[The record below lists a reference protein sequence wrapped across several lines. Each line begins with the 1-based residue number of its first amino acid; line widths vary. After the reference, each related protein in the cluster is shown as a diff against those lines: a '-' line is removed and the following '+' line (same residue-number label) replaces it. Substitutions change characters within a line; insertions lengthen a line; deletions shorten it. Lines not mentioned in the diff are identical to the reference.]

1 MPSALKIQETG
12 KANDGVAGVIEAQ
25 RLLGPVVVARTL
37 GVLDSGTAL
46 MFVGTGLRQGVLL
59 LQGQFLGVARRCG
72 VPRSRSPVGPS
83 TPGPA

>member
-59 LQGQFLGVARRCG
+59 LHGASFLVTCWTQHAW
-72 VPRSRSPVGPS
+72 PRVTG
-83 TPGPA
+83 